1 MNIDKDFLRIAM
13 DNLSEAHPSVRD
25 YVELL
30 ESEIRKLQ
38 GENSHWLRNIQYLS
52 QRLAFAGGR
61 AQELEIKHGE
71 AAAWDWHAD
80 ISSNFSA
87 EPDESN

>member
-13 DNLSEAHPSVRD
+13 DNLGEAHPAVRD

-30 ESEIRKLQ
+30 EREIRKLQ

-52 QRLAFAGGR
+52 QRLAFAASR